1 MESIYTSVSETL
13 HSILQHAD
21 KHIHDIDAV
30 ERKLCLY
37 GVQEVDQLRSKV
49 QSLEEEMILEVRR
62 REEVKGVVTAYSP
75 GVLTAPDYHMTNT

>member
-1 MESIYTSVSETL
+1 VESICTSVTVAL

-21 KHIHDIDAV
+21 KHTHDIDAV
-30 ERKLCLY
+30 ERELCLY

-62 REEVKGVVTAYSP
+62 REEVEGVVTAYST